1 MKRRRRKTYAYAM
14 MSNGPGKIYNQSYT
28 LEFAVSD
35 RTEDPD
41 PFSQIV
47 DMKTKNM
54 WTTSTGCLDSL

>member
-1 MKRRRRKTYAYAM
+1 M
-14 MSNGPGKIYNQSYT
+14 MSNGPGKIYNQSCT